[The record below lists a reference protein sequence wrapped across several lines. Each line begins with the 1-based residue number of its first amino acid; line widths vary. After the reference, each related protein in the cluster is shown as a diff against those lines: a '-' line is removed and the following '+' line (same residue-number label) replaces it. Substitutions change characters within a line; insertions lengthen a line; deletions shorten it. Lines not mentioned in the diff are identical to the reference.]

1 MFPATEAYLS
11 QLDALKILV
20 SLKQIFHHSKRSF
33 YDLAAISLA
42 CFCEVSSSQPR
53 FSVGVVLFMVY
64 FVFDQCS

>member
-33 YDLAAISLA
+33 LWSGSNL
-42 CFCEVSSSQPR
+42 VS
-53 FSVGVVLFMVY
+53 VLL
-64 FVFDQCS
+64 